1 LVLASR
7 QLGARPALAALQVSA
22 LALGLLAL
30 LLLVLLRTD
39 LVSSW
44 RAATPADA
52 PNRFVINIQPDQAT
66 PFRAA
71 LDQAGVVRY
80 DWYPMIRGRLV
91 AVNNLDVKPDD
102 YAEGRARRLVDREFN
117 LSTAAQYPAHNGIV
131 AGRWTPEE
139 ADGLSVEQGLAETL
153 KLKLGDRLRFDIAG
167 TLVEGRITSLRKVE
181 WTSMRA
187 NFFVMFTKAAMPEL
201 PATYIAAFRAPV
213 THGFDSALT
222 RAFPNI
228 TSVDVST
235 QIAQVQHVLD
245 QVISA
250 VEFLFGFTL
259 VAGLLV
265 LFAAVSSTR
274 ESRVREFA
282 LMRAMGAR
290 SSLLAQVQ
298 RAELLGVGALAG
310 VLASLAASAIG
321 WALAKYAFDFDWT
334 PLPWLPFAA
343 GLGGALL
350 ALAAGWWSLR
360 EVLQRPVSETL
371 RRAAD

>member
-1 LVLASR
+1 
-7 QLGARPALAALQVSA
+7 
-22 LALGLLAL
+22 
-30 LLLVLLRTD
+30 
-39 LVSSW
+39 
-44 RAATPADA
+44 
-52 PNRFVINIQPDQAT
+52 
-66 PFRAA
+66 
-71 LDQAGVVRY
+71 
-80 DWYPMIRGRLV
+80 
-91 AVNNLDVKPDD
+91 VKPDD

-117 LSTAAQYPAHNGIV
+117 LSTAAQYPAHNTIV

-187 NFFVMFTKAAMPEL
+187 NFFVMFPKAAMPEL
-201 PATYIAAFRAPV
+201 PATYIAAFRAPA
-213 THGFDSALT
+213 TRGFDSALT
-222 RAFPNI
+222 REFPNI

-334 PLPWLPFAA
+334 PLPWLPLAA